1 VPTSDRA
8 TRRRLGAWYTP
19 APIVSFV
26 LDQVGALGGRVL
38 DPACG
43 DGRFLAEV
51 ARRSPGASIVGL
63 DIDAEALALAREA
76 LPVADLRQ
84 GDALEVGWDGPY
96 DVVVGNPPFL
106 GQMAAATTRGGRSP
120 IGGGTY
126 ADTAALFMALAVR
139 LARPDGG
146 RVGLVLPASL
156 LATRDAQPI
165 RRAVLA
171 DARLDGLW
179 WAGTSL
185 FDAAVDTCVV
195 ILVRGEPQGDVRR
208 WHGAAFTP
216 AGALPAADLADRPT
230 WSHLL
235 SDLAGI
241 PAVAPRTAGSLID
254 LATATAGFREQFYGL
269 APFVGEGEGAPLVT
283 CGLIDAGR
291 SAWSERP
298 ARFAGRR
305 LDAPRVDVER
315 LGRDGSPRL
324 SAWVRA
330 RLRPK
335 VLVATQTRII
345 EACVDSLGAWV
356 PSVPVVSVEPVDPV
370 DVWRV
375 AAVLCSPV
383 ASAVAASRFLGAGLA
398 PGALKLSAS
407 QLLDLPCPA
416 SPWDAAAERLAAGD
430 LDGCAVAMTA
440 AYGLSPDH
448 PVLAWWRA
456 AVARQAGRISAE

>member
-1 VPTSDRA
+1 VTAPDRA

-19 APIVSFV
+19 APLVSFV
-26 LDQVGALGGRVL
+26 LDQVGPLGGRVL

-51 ARRSPGASIVGL
+51 VRRSPGASVVGV
-63 DIDAEALALAREA
+63 DIDPGAIAQARDAVPCAE
-76 LPVADLRQ
+76 LRL
-84 GDALEVGWDGPY
+84 GDALDVGWDGPY
-96 DVVVGNPPFL
+96 DTVVGNPPFL

-120 IGGGTY
+120 LGGGTY
-126 ADTAALFMALAVR
+126 ADTAALFLALAVR

-146 RVGLVLPASL
+146 RIGLVLPTSL

-195 ILVRGEPQGDVRR
+195 ILVRGEAQGDVRR
-208 WHGAAFTP
+208 WQGPGFTP
-216 AGALPAADLADRPT
+216 AAPVGAVDLADRST

-241 PAVAPRTAGSLID
+241 PSVAPHTAGSLGD

-269 APFVGEGEGAPLVT
+269 APFVGEGDAAPLVT

-291 SAWSERP
+291 SAWGERP
-298 ARFAGRR
+298 ARFAGRVI
-305 LDAPRVDVER
+305 DAPSVDIER
-315 LGRDGSPRL
+315 LGRDGPPRL
-324 SAWVRA
+324 TAWVRA
-330 RLRPK
+330 RRRPK
-335 VLVATQTRII
+335 VLVATQTRVI
-345 EACVDSLGAWV
+345 EACVDTLGTWV
-356 PSVPVVSVEPVDPV
+356 PSVPVVSVEPLDPA
-370 DVWRV
+370 DLWRV

-383 ASAVAASRFLGAGLA
+383 ASAVAASRFLGAGMA
-398 PGALKLSAS
+398 PGALKLSAR

-416 SPWDAAAERLAAGD
+416 SPWDDAADGLAGGD
-430 LDGCAVAMTA
+430 LDRCAVATTA
-440 AYGLSPDH
+440 AYGLAPDH
-448 PVLAWWRA
+448 PVLVWWRA
-456 AVARQAGRISAE
+456 AVARQVGRISGG